1 MRFVLDGAQISD
13 RSALHC
19 ALAEGLRLPE
29 WYGGN
34 LDALY
39 DCLTEIAQPT
49 EIEIRN
55 TRALAAA
62 LGGYA
67 MAFCRALADAEAE
80 NDNLRV
86 FLREAD

>member
-1 MRFVLDGAQISD
+1 MRLVLDGAQIPD
-13 RSALHC
+13 RAALHH

-49 EIEIRN
+49 EIEIGN
-55 TRALAAA
+55 MRALEAA

-67 MAFCRALADAEAE
+67 LAFGRALSDAEGE
-80 NDNLRV
+80 NANLRV
-86 FLREAD
+86 ILREAD